1 MYYKEYGIVR
11 RCTLYSRGCCFSK
24 DIIQDILWRTTNI
37 MGGSQQNKT
46 KIEEKII
53 IEIPPQYGIRLFV
66 VF

>member
-1 MYYKEYGIVR
+1 
-11 RCTLYSRGCCFSK
+11 
-24 DIIQDILWRTTNI
+24 